1 MIGFECVLSLDE
13 EICPRFIM
21 NFYKTLRLNR
31 YLEDNRL
38 FMTFDINGHE
48 FNISLDQFAKLTS
61 LPNQGTCLYS
71 DLWSLD
77 QLENTL
83 EQVPPYN
90 SSLPPLE
97 DIRTIIH
104 QRVTFENQT
113 KHGLVQKLPNQ
124 IETNELLDHLKPCE
138 LVIREN
144 AYVDIGN
151 RDHVQGSI
159 ALMLYSL
166 EVGIPYNLAYFVVR
180 RMDYF
185 RNRVDKVVPY
195 GLILTCFFK
204 NLKERMANYPFDDR
218 YILVP
223 RRMSSF
229 KVKHPKRP
237 PPNKPR
243 NVGKSTRAQLP
254 SSSSSESAP
263 SDNGELPSTKLS
275 PRSYH
280 RALLISENM
289 SDEQRETRGMFKNMA
304 WALHRM
310 GRMLTKGCR

>member
-1 MIGFECVLSLDE
+1 
-13 EICPRFIM
+13 M
-21 NFYKTLRLNR
+21 NSK
-31 YLEDNRL
+31 
-38 FMTFDINGHE
+38 
-48 FNISLDQFAKLTS
+48 ISLDLFAKSYHFPTS
-61 LPNQGTCLYS
+61 RPRVLDY

-151 RDHVQGSI
+151 RDHVQGLI
-159 ALMLYSL
+159 ALMLYCL
-166 EVGIPYNLAYFVVR
+166 E
-180 RMDYF
+180 
-185 RNRVDKVVPY
+185 
-195 GLILTCFFK
+195 
-204 NLKERMANYPFDDR
+204 NLKERMENHLFDDC

-229 KVKHPKRP
+229 KAKQPKRP

-254 SSSSSESAP
+254 SSPSSELAP
-263 SDNGELPSTKLS
+263 SDNGELPSIKLS

-280 RALLISENM
+280 KALLISENM
-289 SDEQRETRGMFKNMA
+289 LDEQRETRGMFKNMA
-304 WALHRM
+304 RALHRM
-310 GRMLTKGCR
+310 GRMLTKGCH